1 VRQLADGRK
10 GGRDR
15 GWGGAIF
22 YDSEKAWSS
31 INHSILS
38 AIAALLWSKHN
49 KALSISAVSLTGGR
63 KCIRV

>member
-10 GGRDR
+10 GGR
-15 GWGGAIF
+15 GLGGAIF

-38 AIAALLWSKHN
+38 AIAALLRSKH
-49 KALSISAVSLTGGR
+49 KKVLSLISAVSLKAGR